1 MRGDSTTPELRVF
14 GKEPPKRVQ
23 LLPNAVLGMLIFI
36 IAEAMLFAGFISAFI
51 IVKANATEGMW
62 PPPGQPLLPAAATG
76 FNTALL
82 LASGGVMWWA
92 GRNFDKDAESAVR
105 PFRMAWGLGALFVAL
120 QGREWIA
127 LLGDGLS
134 MTSSTYGAFFYLIV
148 GTHGLH
154 AVGSLI
160 ALGVAHQWMSKGELS
175 KDGFRALRMFW
186 YFVVLLWPVLYWQVY
201 L

>member
-1 MRGDSTTPELRVF
+1 MPGSSSTPELRVY

-36 IAEAMLFAGFISAFI
+36 IAESMLFAGFISAFI

-62 PPPGQPLLPAAATG
+62 PPPGQPLLPAESTA
-76 FNTALL
+76 FNTVLL
-82 LASGGVMWWA
+82 LLSGVVMWAA
-92 GRNFDKDAESAVR
+92 GRAFEKEPESALR
-105 PFRMAWGLGALFVAL
+105 PFRVAWALGAVFVAL
-120 QGREWIA
+120 QGQEWMA

-160 ALGVAHQWMSKGELS
+160 ALGIAHHWMRSGELT